1 MDYSIHVHYSYGGF
15 HKWGYTNS
23 WMAFVR
29 ANPINMDDDWGDP
42 YDSGKPHM
50 DYSIHMHYS
59 YGCFTKTIAITG

>member
-1 MDYSIHVHYSYGGF
+1 MSIIHMGGSIN
-15 HKWGYTNS
+15 GGT
-23 WMAFVR
+23 
-29 ANPINMDDDWGDP
+29 PIAGWFFNMDDDWGDP